1 MNREGARTG
10 IAQAAKEVSVDRD
23 RLNRVLSLVI
33 LFLLSTTLF
42 NTLRANR
49 VERKTTSF
57 RKQARYQ
64 LLVINQELEKQ
75 KVINAQLEQKIAAL
89 LEAQGGELPAN

>member
-1 MNREGARTG
+1 ME
-10 IAQAAKEVSVDRD
+10 KD

-49 VERKTTSF
+49 VEERTTSF
-57 RKQARYQ
+57 RKQARYE
-64 LLVINQELEKQ
+64 LRVINRELEDQ
-75 KVINAQLEQKIAAL
+75 KRFNAQLEQKLDML
-89 LEAQGGELPAN
+89 LETQGNHSPAN